1 MKNINMHLHK
11 TFTFYNFVATHKK
24 FDMTVKTCLQTLYE
38 THMYL
43 KYQYSNNAIT
53 WNHDLIV
60 GNKALQ
66 TGKY

>member
-1 MKNINMHLHK
+1 MHLHK

-53 WNHDLIV
+53 
-60 GNKALQ
+60 
-66 TGKY
+66 